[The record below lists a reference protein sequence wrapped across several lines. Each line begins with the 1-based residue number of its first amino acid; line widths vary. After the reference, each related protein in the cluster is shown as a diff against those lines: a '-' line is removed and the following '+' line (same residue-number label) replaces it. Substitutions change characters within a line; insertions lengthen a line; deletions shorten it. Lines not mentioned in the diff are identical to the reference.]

1 MMNRPILLVIVL
13 LVLLVILPRSVVVVK
28 QWEQAVIFKFREIE
42 QVIREPGLYFIIPYV
57 SSAQRFDARLL
68 TLNQEPKR
76 FLTLEKKDVIV
87 DFYVKWR
94 IADPAVFYR
103 VTSGDLD
110 RANILLAQRINSSMR
125 DEFGKRTVQE
135 VVLSKRDEVLQ
146 EVLNTAS
153 RLAGELGVSVVDVRT
168 VRIDL
173 PEDVSES
180 VYRRMRSERERVAR
194 DFRARGAETGE
205 RIRAGA
211 DREREEIIAEAYREA
226 ELVRGSGD
234 AESTRIY
241 AKAYTEDEEFYALY
255 RSLNAYRSSFNDR
268 RDVLLLSPDSSF
280 FRYFKDPAPK

>member
-1 MMNRPILLVIVL
+1 MINRSILLVIVL
-13 LVLLVILPRSVVVVK
+13 VVLSVILPRTVLVVR

-42 QVIREPGLYFIIPYV
+42 QVIQEPGLYFLIPYV
-57 SSAQRFDARLL
+57 HSSQRFDARLL

-87 DFYVKWR
+87 DFYVKWH
-94 IADPAVFYR
+94 IVDPAVFYR
-103 VTSGDLD
+103 VTTGDLD
-110 RANILLAQRINSSMR
+110 RANILLSQRINSSMR

-135 VVLSKRDEVLQ
+135 VVLSKRDEVLD
-146 EVLNTAS
+146 EVLATAS
-153 RLAGELGVSVVDVRT
+153 ELAGELGVGVVDVRT

-180 VYRRMRSERERVAR
+180 VYRRMRSERDRVAR

-205 RIRAGA
+205 RVRAGA

-226 ELVRGSGD
+226 ELVRGGGD

-241 AKAYTEDEEFYALY
+241 AAAYTADEEFYALY
-255 RSLNAYRSSFNDR
+255 RSLNAYRNSFSDR